1 MTAVQIR
8 ALLIAG
14 AASIALLWLLPPV
27 GFVACLA
34 LLVIAPPWGRTLA
47 ERGLISILVILGLV
61 AIAIPRASEVP
72 VTTVSAHA
80 GLSALTAL
88 AILARLVPRL
98 NRSPLPAPTLIDG
111 LVAGLVIGLGGWLIG
126 AYLGQPPER
135 ILSGLFFTG
144 WDNQGHFTP
153 FANTIE
159 VGATSWPTADSSIAW
174 NQWYPSLHSTLWSL
188 AQLASQASAEVGAR
202 VDLLWPY
209 VGWTAA
215 SFALSMGALAWIAG
229 DLTGRLA
236 KAAGLTGAWVARL
249 APAVAVLGFTAFALL
264 GSPQLLYNYGFTN
277 FAMATATM
285 ALAAYLSAR
294 SWRSAR
300 TLGWFLIPLSALAIN
315 GMWTPLVLGLL
326 PSAAIV
332 AIALFRLRPVLAIG
346 WALASGAL
354 VGGTVWIQSRAIVA
368 VAPGTSG
375 SFLEDLGAVGT
386 GMSPFNLGLAM
397 AGPLVAVLAAVQ
409 LVRVRSLPLA
419 IAVGGPSVAM
429 VPFVILA
436 IWAADTADLS
446 RLSSYYVLKA
456 LNALLLVN
464 ATLLAAGLAIVAGL
478 AMQALA
484 ARGAGRPALGIAAA
498 CAGLLGLTL
507 LGYPGAGGDQVA
519 PGFAAAPGIQAG
531 LARAASVDNDLVG
544 DSIIRAQQA
553 ALAEPGTSTLM
564 WDGGGTLVNLW
575 LASLNRVL
583 SSDDHRFY
591 AGLPPFPYEDE
602 AQRYVDFAVGLRPS
616 LDLSILWFRGVS
628 QERLQNLVRQHPDR
642 ITLVRVPMPSS
653 ALCLECSL

>member
-1 MTAVQIR
+1 MTVVQVR
-8 ALLIAG
+8 ALVIAAV
-14 AASIALLWLLPPV
+14 AAIALLWVLPPV
-27 GFVACLA
+27 GFVACMA
-34 LLVIAPPWGRTLA
+34 LLVIAPAWGRSLT
-47 ERGLISILVILGLV
+47 ERGLISLLVILGVV
-61 AIAIPRASEVP
+61 AIAVPRASAVP
-72 VTTVSAHA
+72 VTTTSARI
-80 GLSALTAL
+80 GLAVLIALVVG
-88 AILARLVPRL
+88 ARLVPRL
-98 NRSPLPAPTLIDG
+98 NRSPLPRPTIIDG
-111 LVAGLVIGLGGWLIG
+111 LVGLLVVGLGAWLMG
-126 AYLGQPPER
+126 AYLGQSPER

-159 VGATSWPTADSSIAW
+159 VGATAWPTVDGSVAW
-174 NQWYPSLHSTLWSL
+174 NQWYPSLHSTIWSL
-188 AQLASQASAEVGAR
+188 AQLASQAGSTVASR

-209 VGWTAA
+209 VGWTAV

-236 KAAGLTGAWVARL
+236 KAAGLTGPLVTRW
-249 APAVAVLGFTAFALL
+249 APAAAVLGFACFALL

-277 FAMATATM
+277 FVMATATM

-300 TLGWFLIPLSALAIN
+300 TLGWFLIPLAALAIN

-326 PSAAIV
+326 PSAVIV
-332 AIALFRLRPVLAIG
+332 AMALFRARRLLAIV
-346 WALASGAL
+346 WAVGSGVL
-354 VGGTVWIQSRAIVA
+354 VGGTVWIQSRAIAA

-386 GMSPFNLGLAM
+386 GMSPFNLGLAL
-397 AGPLVAVLAAVQ
+397 AGPVVAVLAAVLLLRGRQ
-409 LVRVRSLPLA
+409 VPLA
-419 IAVGGPSVAM
+419 AAVGGPSLAVL
-429 VPFVILA
+429 PFVILA
-436 IWAADTADLS
+436 VIAADSADLS

-464 ATLLAAGLAIVAGL
+464 ATLLAAGAALIGMLAL
-478 AMQALA
+478 QALRR
-484 ARGAGRPALGIAAA
+484 RGAGRAPLAILTAAA
-498 CAGLLGLTL
+498 ALIAVTAY
-507 LGYPGAGGDQVA
+507 GYPGAAGDQVA
-519 PGFAAAPGIQAG
+519 PGFSAAPGIQAG
-531 LARAASVDNDLVG
+531 LARAGSVDNDLLG
-544 DSIIRAQQA
+544 DSIIRAQRA
-553 ALAEPGTSTLM
+553 ASAEPGRSTLM

-583 SSDDHRFY
+583 SWDDHRFY

-602 AQRYVDFAVGLRPS
+602 AERYVDFSVGLRPT
-616 LDLSILWFRGVS
+616 LDLDILWFRQVS
-628 QERLQNLVRQHPDR
+628 QERLQNLVRLHPDR